1 MKQKHFQFQFVSS
14 QKGRRLSTTNGDGT
28 NDCYTR
34 QKKKREE
41 EEEEEE
47 EEHRDPPFPPPRHA
61 LLTHAFRA
69 FLWPVFSDA
78 SVVVVYVKV
87 ETKGPKSSSLLSEL
101 SVLRRPTGPVVRTRR
116 RGAHEIVVGNLGRIV
131 RIHRSRRR
139 GKLRPHV
146 PAIHERHAT
155 EQSESESGDET
166 ESSDGNERWW
176 RRRTI
181 LDDGRRRK
189 DARVRAE
196 GVRRDAAFREGRED
210 DKGRVNS
217 EKKEK
222 CRLRRF
228 SNASSDAS

>member
-1 MKQKHFQFQFVSS
+1 MKQKHFQLSHKKVVVCAPPTATARTTI
-14 QKGRRLSTTNGDGT
+14 KLGKRR
-28 NDCYTR
+28 R
-34 QKKKREE
+34 EKKKN
-41 EEEEEE
+41 
-47 EEHRDPPFPPPRHA
+47 DNNTATPLFPSPRHT
-61 LLTHAFRA
+61 LLHAFRA

-78 SVVVVYVKV
+78 SVVVVYVV
-87 ETKGPKSSSLLSEL
+87 ETKGQKSSSLLSEL

-116 RGAHEIVVGNLGRIV
+116 RRAHEIVVGLGRIV

-176 RRRTI
+176 WRRRRRRTI
-181 LDDGRRRK
+181 LDDGRRRE

>member
-34 QKKKREE
+34 QKG
-41 EEEEEE
+41 
-47 EEHRDPPFPPPRHA
+47 H
-61 LLTHAFRA
+61 
-69 FLWPVFSDA
+69 
-78 SVVVVYVKV
+78 
-87 ETKGPKSSSLLSEL
+87 KSISSLLSEL

-116 RGAHEIVVGNLGRIV
+116 RRAHEIVVVGLGRIV

-176 RRRTI
+176 WWRRTI